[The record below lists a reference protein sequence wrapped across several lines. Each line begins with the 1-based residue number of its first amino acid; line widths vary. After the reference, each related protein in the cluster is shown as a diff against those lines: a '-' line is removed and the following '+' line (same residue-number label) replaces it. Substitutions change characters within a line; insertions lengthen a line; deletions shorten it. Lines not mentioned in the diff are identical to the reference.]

1 MPAAHMLQLTPAA
14 PGEQLDARLLREL
27 TAAVRAEPEALRAA
41 FTALQARLRAG
52 DARVRIRATLLAD
65 HYFARSKLF
74 RELLAA
80 WLPVRARAANAS
92 GVALPL
98 TRSA

>member
-1 MPAAHMLQLTPAA
+1 MPAAHVLQLTPAA

-52 DARVRIRATLLAD
+52 DARVRIRAVT
-65 HYFARSKLF
+65 
-74 RELLAA
+74 AA
-80 WLPVRARAANAS
+80 GVWGFGGVVPHQTAS
-92 GVALPL
+92 FWG
-98 TRSA
+98 SA